1 VLLADGRAVSISQL
15 KPGEKVMAT
24 NVKTGKVQPE
34 TVQAVLVHHDSNL
47 YDLRVSAGGRT
58 LCGAG
63 AAPLD
68 RLPHR
73 QEREETCATG
83 SRRDACGAG
92 PPCGAA
98 VS

>member
-1 VLLADGRAVSISQL
+1 MLLADGRAVSISQL
-15 KPGEKVMAT
+15 KPGEKVLAT

-68 RLPHR
+68 RLPPP
-73 QEREETCATG
+73 A
-83 SRRDACGAG
+83 GAG
-92 PPCGAA
+92 GDLRDRFAPRRLRSSPALRRRR
-98 VS
+98 